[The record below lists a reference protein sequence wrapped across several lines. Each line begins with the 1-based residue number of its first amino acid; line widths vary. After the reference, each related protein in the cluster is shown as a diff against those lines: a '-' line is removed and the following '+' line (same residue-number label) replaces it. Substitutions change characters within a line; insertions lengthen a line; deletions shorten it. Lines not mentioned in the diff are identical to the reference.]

1 MFLLGKLK
9 ILRENEKSCQV
20 RGFCKRQLGSL
31 TLTVCYHATR
41 TQLAIFQSVHVV
53 LLHDGCQE
61 LREQLG
67 RRRLLIVGVLAET
80 QTFVFVAG
88 RGDDGA
94 HQVAVGLVQVCT
106 LRTIRRY
113 VMSVA
118 NAIGSEWRFVAS
130 IYRSPELFS
139 QSN

>member
-1 MFLLGKLK
+1 M
-9 ILRENEKSCQV
+9 Q
-20 RGFCKRQLGSL
+20 RQLGSL

-61 LREQLG
+61 LGEQLG
-67 RRRLLIVGVLAET
+67 GRRLLIVGVLAET
-80 QTFVFVAG
+80 QAFVLIAG

-106 LRTIRRY
+106 LRK
-113 VMSVA
+113 
-118 NAIGSEWRFVAS
+118 
-130 IYRSPELFS
+130 
-139 QSN
+139 